1 MRKFV
6 IARVHYV
13 GMFDALN
20 WKSSVL
26 VDLDALTKLDGF
38 IQSSGYY
45 WSFADAEQIDIENRR
60 IIALRITKI
69 KPFQELEVVDEITR
83 KESLTEIPDVK
94 ERDGMLYIDT
104 DCHLSAIETHGHFTN
119 NQVENVLVDGF
130 KKLGLLYEPTFDFT
144 YDDDRILEKLNEFD
158 AAKDAQFSLTTT
170 NPHANEEFRPLDN
183 QLRNSGV
190 QKTQVTFKPKEA
202 GKLDIHGKDSIV
214 RQSLMMAAA
223 GYGSGKI
230 TGYDVQERPLI
241 LELGESLVDKLE
253 IHESLTDE
261 EVIKRII
268 FKFKQKDRRDG

>member
-6 IARVHYV
+6 IARVHYA
-13 GMFDALN
+13 GMFDSLN
-20 WKSSVL
+20 WKDSVL
-26 VDLDALTKLDGF
+26 IDLDALTKLDGF
-38 IQSSGYY
+38 IESGEYY
-45 WSFADAEQIDIENRR
+45 WSFANAEQIEIDGRR
-60 IIALRITKI
+60 LALLRITKI

-83 KESLTEIPDVK
+83 KESLTEVPDVK
-94 ERDGMLYIDT
+94 ERDGMLYIDI
-104 DCHLSAIETHGHFTN
+104 DSHLAAIETHGHFTN
-119 NQVENVLVDGF
+119 NQVENVLIAGF
-130 KKLGLLYEPTFDFT
+130 KKLGLLYEPVFDFT
-144 YDDDRILEKLNEFD
+144 YDDGQILDKLNEFD

-170 NPHANEEFRPLDN
+170 NPHANDEFRPLDN

-202 GKLDIHGKDSIV
+202 GKLDLHSKDSIV

-230 TGYDVQERPLI
+230 TGYDIQDRPLI

-261 EVIKRII
+261 EVIKRVI
-268 FKFKQKDRRDG
+268 FKFKQKDGSNG